1 MSTLEPEFGPDGQL
15 IRTPERRQ
23 PMRSGQDAQQRS
35 IHISSCDGLI
45 VMGPSLAEEA
55 CVHVVAR
62 HSGLRRFELSSE

>member
-1 MSTLEPEFGPDGQL
+1 
-15 IRTPERRQ
+15 
-23 PMRSGQDAQQRS
+23 MRSGQDAQQRS